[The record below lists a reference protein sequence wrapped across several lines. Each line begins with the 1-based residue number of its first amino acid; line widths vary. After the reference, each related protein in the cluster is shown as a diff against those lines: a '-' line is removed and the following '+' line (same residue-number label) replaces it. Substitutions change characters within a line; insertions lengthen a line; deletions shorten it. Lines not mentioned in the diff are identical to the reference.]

1 MLKIA
6 KPKNDREKNME
17 SFLPTSEIAKNR
29 REIGLL
35 NSGITDQSI
44 WFIKS
49 SKYLNSECLLK

>member
-29 REIGLL
+29 RERSLPQSPTKGFLEEVL
-35 NSGITDQSI
+35 RGIKAVDS
-44 WFIKS
+44 FS
-49 SKYLNSECLLK
+49 NC

>member
-44 WFIKS
+44 
-49 SKYLNSECLLK
+49 